1 MLSLLYFKYR
11 PASRSSVCQ
20 TGYIAPASSKNVFI
34 SRFRALIS
42 STAFMAWSLAQI
54 FPRPVAHIIQTVP
67 RRQRKGKH
75 YIFLWEKRGIVDG
88 AGIVTQKHDILCSVC
103 PQIFHHAVQLCV
115 AHHNKDDIVT
125 ILRFKLCDNRDAA
138 YALPQMKDLF
148 NL

>member
-20 TGYIAPASSKNVFI
+20 TGYSAPAPSKNILI

-42 STAFMAWSLAQI
+42 PAAFIAWSLAQI
-54 FPRPVAHIIQTVP
+54 F
-67 RRQRKGKH
+67 H
-75 YIFLWEKRGIVDG
+75 Y
-88 AGIVTQKHDILCSVC
+88 T
-103 PQIFHHAVQLCV
+103 VQLCV